1 MKRFI
6 LAVCV
11 LLMGAC
17 AKDIVK
23 LSGDIKGV
31 VRDYDNSRLIENCEI
46 TITPGGYSTVTNSNG
61 VWQYADLEPGE
72 YTITYR
78 KAGYYDE
85 SRKANIVSGQLTNV
99 DVLLRAKSAFD
110 LSETYYDFGDY
121 TSEHTFTC
129 YNNSDGICNYE
140 ITNIP
145 EWITCNKRSGS
156 VYSGS
161 SDTFRLGVDRD
172 MLSEG
177 EHRRMLTVKY
187 SGNTAG
193 EVTLEVVVKKVKLTT
208 PTVSIADTAK
218 EIGKN
223 YITIEAKVESMG
235 GAQITEH
242 GFYWGTSQSN
252 MTQYEDLGILREAVS
267 FSHTISGLDYNTTYY
282 IKAYARNSQGVA
294 YSKVI
299 SVTTQDKASD
309 KWDGSKAS
317 EFAGGSGTSGSPYLI
332 ETGAQ
337 LVLMKDYSG
346 KCFRLIQ
353 DINLDNRAWPSFDFS
368 GKLDGDGFVISNLKV
383 TKGGDN
389 LGLFATLTGTVKD
402 LTISGV
408 AIETTGDNV
417 GAIAGYISD
426 GGVITNCAVQLN
438 NSSIISGNYNV
449 GGVVG
454 EVYGND
460 ITVTESTVV
469 GVATANQIVG
479 NMCVGGIVG
488 SFAPNFSV
496 GAMEGCKVSANISGA
511 TSVGGIIGYMRIMVA
526 DDFYVEGCS
535 FEGELSAENF
545 VAGII
550 GNAGDSDYGDIRGC
564 KADVKISVDDNY
576 AAGIVTAEYFADN
589 AVYGSY
595 ATGEI
600 ECMRSNADAVGGLV
614 AGKFSGYIDC
624 CYSMVVCDASKFSGL
639 SGCSGASIAN
649 SASIMPELHS
659 ADNCTSSGS
668 NFSEFLQ
675 SCYSDYADYWNFNNT
690 WTWTGKVDGQ
700 GRSVECPRL
709 TWE

>member
-242 GFYWGTSQSN
+242 GF
-252 MTQYEDLGILREAVS
+252 
-267 FSHTISGLDYNTTYY
+267 
-282 IKAYARNSQGVA
+282 
-294 YSKVI
+294 
-299 SVTTQDKASD
+299 
-309 KWDGSKAS
+309 
-317 EFAGGSGTSGSPYLI
+317 
-332 ETGAQ
+332 
-337 LVLMKDYSG
+337 
-346 KCFRLIQ
+346 
-353 DINLDNRAWPSFDFS
+353 
-368 GKLDGDGFVISNLKV
+368 
-383 TKGGDN
+383 
-389 LGLFATLTGTVKD
+389 
-402 LTISGV
+402 
-408 AIETTGDNV
+408 
-417 GAIAGYISD
+417 
-426 GGVITNCAVQLN
+426 
-438 NSSIISGNYNV
+438 
-449 GGVVG
+449 
-454 EVYGND
+454 
-460 ITVTESTVV
+460 
-469 GVATANQIVG
+469 
-479 NMCVGGIVG
+479 
-488 SFAPNFSV
+488 
-496 GAMEGCKVSANISGA
+496 
-511 TSVGGIIGYMRIMVA
+511 
-526 DDFYVEGCS
+526 
-535 FEGELSAENF
+535 
-545 VAGII
+545 
-550 GNAGDSDYGDIRGC
+550 
-564 KADVKISVDDNY
+564 
-576 AAGIVTAEYFADN
+576 
-589 AVYGSY
+589 
-595 ATGEI
+595 
-600 ECMRSNADAVGGLV
+600 
-614 AGKFSGYIDC
+614 
-624 CYSMVVCDASKFSGL
+624 
-639 SGCSGASIAN
+639 
-649 SASIMPELHS
+649 
-659 ADNCTSSGS
+659 
-668 NFSEFLQ
+668 
-675 SCYSDYADYWNFNNT
+675 
-690 WTWTGKVDGQ
+690 
-700 GRSVECPRL
+700 
-709 TWE
+709 